1 MDCLKKFEE
10 YLKENYHYDPNE
22 KNNTIESYISDIKIF
37 KNLFID
43 KFGEDID
50 IFTRGHFIEY
60 KNYMLNEKN
69 YKYSTINRK
78 IASLSVYEDF
88 LIEYELKENKKV
100 IKKTDFYKIDL
111 GLITSDMLPKN
122 TIKKVILKSS
132 SNLRDYVIF
141 VILNES
147 GMRISELI
155 NIQVERDINLDMRK
169 ILVLGKGNKAREI
182 FINNMMYDA
191 INEYLPDRE
200 QLLNGKKNK
209 YLIVSNKTASTGKTM
224 TRQSINNILKDYCI
238 KVKEDKINPHIMRH
252 NKATTMYEEGASD
265 IMIKKQLG
273 QNSNVTDRYVHTGG
287 EKIK

>member
-1 MDCLKKFEE
+1 MEIIKRFED
-10 YLKENYHYDPNE
+10 YLKENYPYNPE
-22 KNNTIESYISDIKIF
+22 EENNTIENYLSDVKQFIYYF
-37 KNLFID
+37 KNQYD
-43 KFGEDID
+43 EDATN
-50 IFTRGHFIEY
+50 FTRGYFMEY
-60 KNYMLNEKN
+60 RKYMIDNKN

-78 IASLSVYEDF
+78 VAALSVFEDF
-88 LIEYELKENKKV
+88 LIEIGIKEKKI
-100 IKKTDFYKIDL
+100 IKKSDFYKIQPA
-111 GLITSDMLPKN
+111 LITSDMLPKE

-132 SNLRDYVIF
+132 DNTRNYLIF
-141 VILNES
+141 VMLNES

-155 NIQVERDINLDMRK
+155 NIQLDRDVNLNGRK
-169 ILVLGKGNKAREI
+169 IIILGKGNKAREI
-182 FINNMMYDA
+182 FITNIMYDA

>member
-1 MDCLKKFEE
+1 MEIIKRFED
-10 YLKENYHYDPNE
+10 YLKENYPYNFE
-22 KNNTIESYISDIKIF
+22 EENNTIENYLSDVKQFIYYF
-37 KNLFID
+37 KNQFD
-43 KFGEDID
+43 EDATN
-50 IFTRGHFIEY
+50 FTRGYFMEY
-60 KNYMLNEKN
+60 RKYMIDDKN

-78 IASLSVYEDF
+78 VAALSVFEDF
-88 LIEYELKENKKV
+88 LIEIGIKEKKI
-100 IKKTDFYKIDL
+100 IKKSDFYKIQPA
-111 GLITSDMLPKN
+111 LITSDMLPKE

-132 SNLRDYVIF
+132 DNTRNYLIF

-155 NIQVERDINLDMRK
+155 NIQLDRDVNLNGRK
-169 ILVLGKGNKAREI
+169 IIILGKGNKAREI
-182 FINNMMYDA
+182 FITNIMYDA
-191 INEYLPDRE
+191 INEYLPDRK